1 MGPMSALFVVLR
13 AGRECPVRVYGSA
26 AGSGLAPALSLG
38 SGSDRVV
45 LELPDDAGA
54 REAFLARLVDA
65 ASALMAEGVS
75 EGGAPAVS

>member
-1 MGPMSALFVVLR
+1 VLVTALFVVLR

-26 AGSGLAPALSLG
+26 ASCGLAPALSLR

-54 REAFLARLVDA
+54 RGVFLARLVEA
-65 ASALMAEGVS
+65 A
-75 EGGAPAVS
+75 

>member
-1 MGPMSALFVVLR
+1 MTALFVVLR
-13 AGRECPVRVYGSA
+13 NGRDCPVRAYGPA
-26 AGSGLAPALSLG
+26 AGSGLVPALSLG

-65 ASALMAEGVS
+65 ASALMAESGS
-75 EGGAPAVS
+75 EKGAPVVS